1 MGWLVLSRELEQEI
15 QIGDSIRIK
24 VMELRESKVRI
35 GILAPPDVAI
45 VRDDA
50 KRTVRVTRGEQC
62 ES

>member
-50 KRTVRVTRGEQC
+50 KRTRRVARGEQC